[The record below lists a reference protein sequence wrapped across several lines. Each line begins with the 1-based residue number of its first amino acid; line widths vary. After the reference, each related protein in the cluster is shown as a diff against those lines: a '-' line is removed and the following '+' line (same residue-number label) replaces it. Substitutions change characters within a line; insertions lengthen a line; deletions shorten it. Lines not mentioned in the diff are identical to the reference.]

1 MKHNVLKRVAS
12 FALSAAA
19 LTALLSACSGSE
31 TGEASTIQ
39 ATELTYATCR
49 TTSDVQVDSDVI
61 SAQDGKWLL
70 LSVENTGSSPVLI
83 FSKEDTEHTVT
94 VEAGNTGTLS
104 KEIEST
110 PQNHV
115 FKIVSAEPGSEVAV
129 SYTLTQSSAQPTL

>member
-1 MKHNVLKRVAS
+1 MKHSVLKRIAS
-12 FALSAAA
+12 FALAVGM
-19 LTALLSACSGSE
+19 LTPLLSACSSSDTSE
-31 TGEASTIQ
+31 AAAIQ
-39 ATELTYATCR
+39 ATELTHGSSR
-49 TTSDVQVDSDVI
+49 TTSDIQIDSSSV
-61 SAQDGKWLL
+61 SAQAGKWLL

-83 FSKEDTEHTVT
+83 FSKEDTEHKVT
-94 VEAGNTGTLS
+94 VEAGTTGTLS